1 MLIDFNKIA
10 EVTETGVRGGE
21 GDMILRKSGD
31 GLAKINFGRLQPGAY
46 TGLHTHETNSEI
58 IYIISGEADF
68 IYDDGTEKAVAGQ
81 CHYCPKGHSHSMKNN
96 GNEELVFFAVLPEH
110 P

>member
-31 GLAKINFGRLQPGAY
+31 SLAKINFGRLQPGAY

-58 IYIISGEADF
+58 IYIISGEA
-68 IYDDGTEKAVAGQ
+68 GQ

-96 GNEELVFFAVLPEH
+96 GTEELVFFAVLPEH